1 MNNLELFFLY
11 DSHCPWSYAS
21 TPILNA
27 LHEEYPD
34 MAIHLWHCAH
44 YDGRDSAGL
53 DQVNAVKVQSNV
65 KFSKDYIQSANS
77 PKNGI
82 MMANLM
88 AWIEEK
94 QPAKSLDV
102 LNALQKEHFTNG
114 NALMSKSDFEPVISQ
129 FKLSPPGKVFKS
141 ELSKDAQYALVDI
154 EELQELI
161 QTTAFPAM
169 VLIVNDN
176 AVLLQH
182 SLYLERPQKIVEAVA
197 LELK

>member
-1 MNNLELFFLY
+1 MNLELYFVF

-27 LHEEYPD
+27 LNEEYPE
-34 MAIHLWHCAH
+34 MTMHLLHCAH
-44 YDGRDSAGL
+44 YDGRDSAGSS
-53 DQVNAVKVQSNV
+53 QVTAVKTQSNV
-65 KFSKDYIQSANS
+65 KFSKDYIQLADK
-77 PKNGI
+77 PKNAI

-88 AWIEEK
+88 AWIENK
-94 QPAKSLDV
+94 QPKQALAV
-102 LNALQKEHFTNG
+102 LNALQKEHFTND
-114 NALMSKSDFEPVISQ
+114 NPLISKSDFDRVINE

-141 ELSKDAQYALVDI
+141 ELSKDAEYILVDI
-154 EELQELI
+154 EEIQELI
-161 QTTAFPAM
+161 LTTAFPAM
-169 VLIVNDN
+169 VLLVDDR